1 MDDQFEVWSDNVTG
15 YSRVR
20 VRMTRLTK
28 RKAREHSPDFDTHL
42 QYIVFTRRIL
52 IDVGA
57 HVYAKLTGI
66 CASMPC
72 MRLW

>member
-1 MDDQFEVWSDNVTG
+1 MDNQLEVESGNVTG

-28 RKAREHSPDFDTHL
+28 RKARKHSPDFDTHL
-42 QYIVFTRRIL
+42 QYIVFLRRIL

-57 HVYAKLTGI
+57 HVCAKITGI

-72 MRLW
+72 MRL